1 MYFNKITDRT
11 RFPPLRHFALQLLVP
26 NHLAAGGFIGLAV
39 LVGEVELD
47 EPVVV
52 DYLRQCFQFGDFLA
66 VQFDFLVETSE
77 NARYEEVSDL

>member
-1 MYFNKITDRT
+1 MYFNKITYRT
-11 RFPPLRHFALQLLVP
+11 SFPSLRHFAFELFVP
-26 NHLAAGGFIGLAV
+26 YHLAAGGFVGLAV

-52 DYLRQCFQFGDFLA
+52 DGLRQRFQFGDFLA
-66 VQFDFLVETSE
+66 VQFDLLVQTSE

>member
-1 MYFNKITDRT
+1 MFIFFNPD
-11 RFPPLRHFALQLLVP
+11 
-26 NHLAAGGFIGLAV
+26 HLAARRTIGPAV

-52 DYLRQCFQFGDFLA
+52 NRLRQRFQFGDFLA
-66 VQFDFLVETSE
+66 VQFDLLVETSE

>member
-1 MYFNKITDRT
+1 MESSAFANTPCNPSI
-11 RFPPLRHFALQLLVP
+11 RHFSLQLFVP
-26 NHLAAGGFIGLAV
+26 YHFAAGGFVGLAV

-52 DYLRQCFQFGDFLA
+52 NRLRQRFQFGDFLA
-66 VQFDFLVETSE
+66 VQFDLLVETSE